1 MTLERLVPLAFVGIW
16 STGFIAARLV
26 APWTDPLTFL
36 SYRFLLSA
44 LVFVLIAQAVGARWP
59 RGRTAWTRA
68 LLVGILLQSLYLG
81 GVFWAVDRGL
91 PAGVAAL
98 VVGLQPLATTFFAGS
113 MLNERPDARQ
123 WLGVLIGLAG
133 TLLVL
138 LPGLQTD
145 FGEID
150 PMALVA
156 VAIAM
161 LSITL
166 GTIWQKRTGPGADL
180 RTNAAIQFIGAFVV
194 TLPLAMAT
202 ESMRFESNWQAWTGL
217 LWSVFGLSVGAIS
230 LLLVMIRRGSVSSVA
245 SLFYL
250 VPPVVALLSWLL
262 FDETLVP
269 LQVGGMG
276 LAACGVGLA
285 GRRTSPRR

>member
-1 MTLERLVPLAFVGIW
+1 MMLERLIPLAFVGIW

-36 SYRFLLSA
+36 CYRFLLSA
-44 LVFVLIAQAVGARWP
+44 LVFALIAQAVGARWP
-59 RGRTAWTRA
+59 SGRAAWTRA
-68 LLVGILLQSLYLG
+68 LVVGILLQSLYLG
-81 GVFWAVDRGL
+81 GVFWAVNRGL

-98 VVGLQPLATTFFAGS
+98 VVGLQPLATTLFASS
-113 MLNERPDARQ
+113 MLDERPDARQ
-123 WLGVLIGLAG
+123 WLGVLIGLIG
-133 TLLVL
+133 TMLVL
-138 LPGLQTD
+138 LPGLHTD
-145 FGEID
+145 LGEID
-150 PMALVA
+150 PMPLVA
-156 VAIAM
+156 VLIAM

-166 GTIWQKRTGPGADL
+166 GTIWQKRTTPGSDL
-180 RTNAAIQFIGAFVV
+180 RTNAAVQFIGAFVV
-194 TLPLAMAT
+194 TLPVALMT
-202 ESMRFESNWQAWTGL
+202 ENLRFESNWQSWTGL

-262 FDETLVP
+262 FDETLGA
-269 LQVGGMG
+269 LQIGGML

-285 GRRTSPRR
+285 SRQVSSSR

>member
-1 MTLERLVPLAFVGIW
+1 MILERLVPLAFVGIW

-26 APWTDPLTFL
+26 APWSDPLTFL
-36 SYRFLLSA
+36 CYRFLLSA
-44 LVFVLIAQAVGARWP
+44 LVFVMIARAVGARWP
-59 RGRTAWTRA
+59 SGRAEWTRA

-98 VVGLQPLATTFFAGS
+98 VVGLQPLATTLLATS
-113 MLNERPDARQ
+113 MLDERPDARQ
-123 WLGVLIGLAG
+123 WLGVLIGLVG
-133 TLLVL
+133 TVLVL
-138 LPGLQTD
+138 LPGLNAD

-150 PMALVA
+150 PMPLAA
-156 VAIAM
+156 VLIAM

-166 GTIWQKRTGPGADL
+166 GTIWQKRSGPGLDL
-180 RTNAAIQFIGAFVV
+180 RTNAAVQFIGALVV
-194 TLPLAMAT
+194 TLPVAMAT
-202 ESMRFESNWQAWTGL
+202 ESMRFDFVWQAWVGL

-230 LLLVMIRRGSVSSVA
+230 LLLVMIRRGSVASVA

-262 FDETLVP
+262 FDETLTL
-269 LQVGGMG
+269 LQVGGML
-276 LAACGVGLA
+276 LAACGVGLV
-285 GRRTSPRR
+285 GRRKSSGR

>member
-1 MTLERLVPLAFVGIW
+1 MMLERMIPLAFVGIW

-36 SYRFLLSA
+36 CYRFALSA
-44 LVFVLIAQAVGARWP
+44 LVFALIAQAVGARWP
-59 RGRTAWTRA
+59 SGRAAWTRA
-68 LLVGILLQSLYLG
+68 LVVGVLLQSLYLG
-81 GVFWAVDRGL
+81 GVFWAVNRGL

-98 VVGLQPLATTFFAGS
+98 VVGLQPLATTLFAGS
-113 MLNERPDARQ
+113 MLDERPDTRQ
-123 WLGVLIGLAG
+123 WLGVFIGLVG

-138 LPGLQTD
+138 LPGLRTD
-145 FGEID
+145 LGEID
-150 PMALVA
+150 PLPLVA
-156 VAIAM
+156 VLIAM

-166 GTIWQKRTGPGADL
+166 GTIWQKRTTPGSDL
-180 RTNAAIQFIGAFVV
+180 RTNAAVQFIGAFLV
-194 TLPLAMAT
+194 TLPVALMT
-202 ESMRFESNWQAWTGL
+202 ESLRFESNWQSWTGL

-262 FDETLVP
+262 FNETLGA
-269 LQVGGMG
+269 LQVGGML
-276 LAACGVGLA
+276 LAACGVGLVS
-285 GRRTSPRR
+285 RRTTSTR

>member
-1 MTLERLVPLAFVGIW
+1 MTLERFIPLAFVGIW

-36 SYRFLLSA
+36 SYRFFLSA
-44 LVFVLIAQAVGARWP
+44 LVFMLIAQAAGASWP
-59 RGRTAWTRA
+59 RGRAAWTRA
-68 LLVGILLQSLYLG
+68 LVVGILLQSFYLG
-81 GVFWAVDRGL
+81 GVFWAVNRGL

-98 VVGLQPLATTFFAGS
+98 VVGLQPLATTIFATS

-123 WLGVLIGLAG
+123 WLGVLIGLVG

-138 LPGLQTD
+138 LPGLKTD
-145 FGEID
+145 FGAID
-150 PMALVA
+150 PMPLAA
-156 VAIAM
+156 VLIAM

-180 RTNAAIQFIGAFVV
+180 RTNAAIQFIGALVV
-194 TLPLAMAT
+194 TLPLALTT
-202 ESMRFESNWQAWTGL
+202 EDMRFESNWQAWTGL

-250 VPPVVALLSWLL
+250 VPPVVAFLSWLL
-262 FDETLVP
+262 FDETLGL
-269 LQVGGMG
+269 LQVGGML
-276 LAACGVGLA
+276 LAACGVGLVS
-285 GRRTSPRR
+285 RRTSALR